1 MKWFDE
7 MRHDES
13 TWLNYNQQKG
23 PSNNCQGH
31 PSLSWEIY
39 MGTKEEG
46 CFFATFLSA
55 PNRRISLDN
64 DSYL

>member
-1 MKWFDE
+1 MVDE
-7 MRHDES
+7 MRHDET

-46 CFFATFLSA
+46 CFLQPF
-55 PNRRISLDN
+55 
-64 DSYL
+64 

>member
-7 MRHDES
+7 MRHDE
-13 TWLNYNQQKG
+13 TTPRHYNQQKG

-46 CFFATFLSA
+46 CFLQPF
-55 PNRRISLDN
+55 
-64 DSYL
+64 

>member
-7 MRHDES
+7 MRHDEL
-13 TWLNYNQQKG
+13 TRRHYNQQKG

-46 CFFATFLSA
+46 GVFCNLFECTKPQNFT
-55 PNRRISLDN
+55 R
-64 DSYL
+64 